1 MDSTIKTAGGTGGG
15 LPRPE
20 DLPEELAQAGSMI
33 DKVIEHLLERK
44 VAPLAI
50 ASALLGG
57 SMGLLSRTLGNAAL
71 LSVLEQASSSVRSGE
86 FDALAVP
93 STEGNA

>member
-1 MDSTIKTAGGTGGG
+1 MDTTISGA
-15 LPRPE
+15 RPE
-20 DLPEELAQAGSMI
+20 DLPEELTQAGAMI

-71 LSVLEQASSSVRSGE
+71 LSVLDQATNSVRSGE

-93 STEGNA
+93 PTQGRA

>member
-1 MDSTIKTAGGTGGG
+1 MESTIKAAGGA
-15 LPRPE
+15 PRPE
-20 DLPEELAQAGSMI
+20 DLPEELAQAGAMI

-93 STEGNA
+93 ATEGNA